1 MVKLVMKTKSTPIII
16 EHQENITWFRLN
28 NPSRLNALNS
38 QMIQIMTDGINE
50 ALQKKIKLLIFSGEG
65 RAFSSG
71 FDLSNLQNESDADL
85 LYRFVKIEELLQ
97 MIYKLPISSLA
108 LVHGKCFGAGADIVS
123 ACQHRVA
130 SPETTFRMPGLQ
142 FGIVLG
148 TRRLSRL
155 VGRKNAINFL
165 ESSRIFNSDEA
176 LKSGFLTSIC
186 EANNW
191 KSKIKE
197 ISLEAF
203 NLNYESKSTLMS
215 ETLDDKEL
223 NNDLAALVRS
233 ASKPG
238 LVKRIKEFVD
248 TQITDEYFEQN
259 KNKYTHNT
267 PVLKE
272 SFYYREIFEKHY
284 QGRGNVIPYFWMP
297 KWCGDMIDPSARE
310 IS

>member
-1 MVKLVMKTKSTPIII
+1 MVELVMKTNSTPVII
-16 EHQENITWFRLN
+16 EHQENITWLRLN

-38 QMIQIMTDGINE
+38 QMIDIMTDGINE
-50 ALQKKIKLLIFSGEG
+50 ALQKKVKLLIFSGEG

-85 LYRFVKIEELLQ
+85 LYRFIRIEEFLQ

-123 ACQHRVA
+123 VCQHRIA

-155 VGRKNAINFL
+155 VGRENAINFL

-186 EANNW
+186 
-191 KSKIKE
+191 KSIEWETKVEE

-203 NLNYESKSTLMS
+203 NLNYESKSKLMS
-215 ETLDDKEL
+215 ETLNDEHL

-238 LVKRIKEFVD
+238 LVKRIKEFVK
-248 TQITDEYFEQN
+248 TQV
-259 KNKYTHNT
+259 KNK
-267 PVLKE
+267 
-272 SFYYREIFEKHY
+272 
-284 QGRGNVIPYFWMP
+284 
-297 KWCGDMIDPSARE
+297 
-310 IS
+310 